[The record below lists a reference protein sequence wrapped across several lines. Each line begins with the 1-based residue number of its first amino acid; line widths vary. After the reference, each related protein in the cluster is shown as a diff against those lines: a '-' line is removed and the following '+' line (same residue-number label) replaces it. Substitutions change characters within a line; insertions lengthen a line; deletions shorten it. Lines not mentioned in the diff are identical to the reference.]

1 MIGDFVGLWAVG
13 RWWTADLE
21 AASSW
26 GEETRAGCRVV
37 GGDVIR
43 VDVAPARW
51 GRPLT
56 GLHGVRVDVSAAGAA
71 SPTIADMNQH
81 LHHLSTMT
89 AGTRR
94 RLALAA
100 PILAGLAVVP
110 SYAAAAAPSSR
121 AGCGATIT
129 SDVRLDADL
138 IDCPGNGLVIGA
150 SGITIDLGGHTIDGT
165 GDGFGIENPGGYD
178 DVAIRRGTITGFA
191 IGVVV
196 FDTTAGTVERITA
209 TGNLEGFAVQ
219 RAVDVELDRVAAVDN
234 VANGIS
240 VSFSDGTIV
249 RRATVTGNGQGG
261 IVDRASTASRYERN
275 HVSANAF
282 GIEISQTEAAQLERN
297 VASGNDGDGIR
308 IGFDA
313 TGVQLDRNRT
323 DANADN
329 GLVVEEPGN
338 AVSRHR
344 ASGNGASDII
354 LP

>member
-1 MIGDFVGLWAVG
+1 
-13 RWWTADLE
+13 
-21 AASSW
+21 
-26 GEETRAGCRVV
+26 
-37 GGDVIR
+37 
-43 VDVAPARW
+43 
-51 GRPLT
+51 
-56 GLHGVRVDVSAAGAA
+56 
-71 SPTIADMNQH
+71 MNQH
-81 LHHLSTMT
+81 LHHLSTLT

-100 PILAGLAVVP
+100 PIIAGLAAVP
-110 SYAAAAAPSSR
+110 SYAGATASSSD
-121 AGCGATIT
+121 ASCGATVT

-138 IDCPGNGLVIGA
+138 IDCPGNGLIVGA
-150 SGITIDLGGHTIDGT
+150 SGITIDLAGHTIDGT

-178 DVAIRRGTITGFA
+178 DVAIRRGTITNFA

-196 FDTTAGTVERITA
+196 FDTTASTLEQITA

-219 RAVDVELDRVAAVDN
+219 RAVAAELDRVAAVDN
-234 VANGIS
+234 AGNGVS
-240 VSFSDGTIV
+240 VNFSDDTIV

-261 IVDRASTASRYERN
+261 IVDRASTGSRYDRN
-275 HVSANAF
+275 TVTGNAF

-308 IGFDA
+308 IGFAA
-313 TGVQLDRNRT
+313 TGVHLDRNRT

-338 AVSRHR
+338 TVSRHR
-344 ASGNGASDII
+344 ASGNGGSDIV